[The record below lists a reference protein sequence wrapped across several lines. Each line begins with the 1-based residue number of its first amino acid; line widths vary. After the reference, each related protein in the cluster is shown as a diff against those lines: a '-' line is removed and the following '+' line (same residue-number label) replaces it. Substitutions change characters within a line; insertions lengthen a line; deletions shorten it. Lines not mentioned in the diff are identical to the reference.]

1 MKIRKIE
8 KHPKKKRI
16 ILPPLGEEKNYS
28 QSTERTSRERADEKK
43 RGRELGEQGRWMQ
56 VVCVCACGREN
67 KTLGACVCGMWIY
80 RYIQSPCMYWGNFI
94 GIFLRSSREKLRK
107 RFSAY
112 FLMGNFTK

>member
-1 MKIRKIE
+1 MKISKME
-8 KHPKKKRI
+8 KRPKKKRI

-28 QSTERTSRERADEKK
+28 QSTERTSRERGCEKERERERK
-43 RGRELGEQGRWMQ
+43 QGEKGRRMY

-94 GIFLRSSREKLRK
+94 GIFLRSSLEKLRK

-112 FLMGNFTK
+112 F